1 MKKIVIQ
8 GDSITDAGRAREGL
22 NENSGL
28 GHGYPNMVTGALLA
42 KYPEKDLKFYNRG
55 ISGHRIVDLYARW
68 KSDTLNLQPDVITI
82 LIGVTDVWHE
92 RDWQNGV
99 ELDSFER
106 VYGMM
111 IEWTLAVLPDVKF
124 VLLSPFTLACGVID
138 DKFAADVADYAEAVR
153 RLAKKYDTAYINT
166 QAIFDEAVTKAAPN
180 YWANDGVHPT
190 PAGHQLIA
198 EALQKELEKL
208 I

>member
-1 MKKIVIQ
+1 MKTIVIQ
-8 GDSITDAGRAREGL
+8 GDSITDAGRVREAVA
-22 NENSGL
+22 ENSGL
-28 GHGYPNMVTGALLA
+28 GHGYPNIVTSALLA

-68 KSDTLNLQPDVITI
+68 KIDTLNLKPDVITI
-82 LIGVTDVWHE
+82 LIGVNDVWHE

-99 ELDSFER
+99 ELDRFEQ

-190 PAGHQLIA
+190 PAGHSLIA
-198 EALQKELEKL
+198 SKLQEEIEKL

>member
-1 MKKIVIQ
+1 
-8 GDSITDAGRAREGL
+8 
-22 NENSGL
+22 
-28 GHGYPNMVTGALLA
+28 MVNTKLSA

-82 LIGVTDVWHE
+82 LIGVNDVWHE

-99 ELDSFER
+99 EIERFEK
-106 VYGMM
+106 VYDMM
-111 IEWTLAVLPDVKF
+111 LEWTREVLPNVKF

-153 RLAKKYDTAYINT
+153 RLAKKYDTG
-166 QAIFDEAVTKAAPN
+166 
-180 YWANDGVHPT
+180 ND
-190 PAGHQLIA
+190 AGGRSCCSSRTR
-198 EALQKELEKL
+198 
-208 I
+208 